1 MNYWEMKSNYKSSD
15 YRSVNFSG
23 NWSKHFIND
32 YVDSLISNGVE
43 ETQKT
48 FFDYKNEHLPDSLYK
63 FFPPTIHSLIS
74 IQSQSVYLSSPRNF
88 NDPFDS
94 YVCIETDSF
103 VKLFLLKELKNRGLV
118 SKTHSENNISEQEY
132 WEIYHS
138 WSKDEEMLRNIYY
151 PNRTSFASTI
161 FKIGKSKNEEF
172 RKNIDQIRLDAQR
185 ECSRKIDNI
194 RNMQFR
200 ISCFSN
206 FQSESELLSN
216 TTMWSH
222 YSANHNGFCIKYSLD
237 FQQMENKNSIICGL
251 FPVTYTAN
259 VPKISPREL
268 LRLRYENGK
277 LMLNKHVLKT
287 TYKSLTTKS
296 KFWNYEKEWRLIIG
310 DRNSEI
316 ILNNAIPFLKID
328 TIYLGCRIEPNFKK
342 HLIHF
347 AADND
352 IKVYQTKQNN
362 EKFIL
367 DAIHQ
372 DLNTLKHEEF
382 FEKLRLLMSIEDK
395 DERLRKTILLYDKN
409 EI

>member
-1 MNYWEMKSNYKSSD
+1 MNYWKKKSEHKSLD
-15 YRSVNFSG
+15 YRSINFSG
-23 NWSKHFIND
+23 NWSKHFINN

-43 ETQKT
+43 ETQVA
-48 FFDYKNEHLPDSLYK
+48 FANYKNEHLPDSLYK
-63 FFPPTIHSLIS
+63 FFPPTLYSLIS

-94 YVCIETDSF
+94 YVCIELDSF
-103 VKLFLLKELKNRGLV
+103 VKLFLLKELKNKGLV
-118 SKTHSENNISEQEY
+118 SENHSENNISEQEY

-138 WSKDEEMLRNIYY
+138 WSKDEEMPQNIYH
-151 PNRTSFASTI
+151 PNRTDFSTTI
-161 FKIGKSKNEEF
+161 YKICKSKSEELK
-172 RKNIDQIRLDAQR
+172 KNIDQIRLDAQK

-194 RNMQFR
+194 RNMQFK

-222 YSANHNGFCIKYSLD
+222 YSDNHNGFCVKYSLD
-237 FQQMENKNSIICGL
+237 FKQLENKDSILCGL

-259 VPKISPREL
+259 VPKVSPREL
-268 LRLRYENGK
+268 LRLKNENDK
-277 LMLNKHVLKT
+277 LVLNKHVLKT

-316 ILNNAIPFLKID
+316 ILNNTIPFLKID
-328 TIYLGCRIEPNFKK
+328 TIYLGCRIESNFKK

-367 DAIHQ
+367 DTVHQ
-372 DLNTLKHEEF
+372 DLRTLKHDEF
-382 FEKLRLLMSIEDK
+382 FEKLKVLKNIEDK
-395 DERLRKTILLYDKN
+395 NERLKKTMLLYEKDEN
-409 EI
+409 

>member
-1 MNYWEMKSNYKSSD
+1 MNYWEKKSEYKSLD
-15 YRSVNFSG
+15 YRSINFSG
-23 NWSKHFIND
+23 NWSKHFINN

-48 FFDYKNEHLPDSLYK
+48 FANYKNEHLPNSLYK
-63 FFPPTIHSLIS
+63 FFPPTQYSLIN
-74 IQSQSVYLSSPRNF
+74 IQSTSAYLSSPRNF

-103 VKLFLLKELKNRGLV
+103 VKLFLLKELKSRGLIN
-118 SKTHSENNISEQEY
+118 KNNSENNITEKEY
-132 WEIYHS
+132 WDIYHS
-138 WSKDEEMLRNIYY
+138 WSKDEEMPRNINYQE
-151 PNRTSFASTI
+151 RTSFSTTI
-161 FKIGKSKNEEF
+161 YKICKSKSEEL
-172 RKNIDQIRLDAQR
+172 RKNIELIRLEAHR
-185 ECSRKIDNI
+185 ECLLKIDNI
-194 RNMQFR
+194 RNMQFK

-222 YSANHNGFCIKYSLD
+222 YSDNHNGFCVKYSLD
-237 FQQMENKNSIICGL
+237 FEQLVNKDSILCGL

-268 LRLRYENGK
+268 LRLKYKNDN
-277 LMLNKHVLKT
+277 LVLNKNVLKT

-316 ILNNAIPFLKID
+316 VFNNTIPFLKID
-328 TIYLGCRIEPNFKK
+328 KIYLGCRIEANFKK

-352 IKVYQTKQNN
+352 IKIYQTKQNN

-367 DAIHQ
+367 DTIHQ
-372 DLNTLKHEEF
+372 DLRTLKDDEF
-382 FEKLRLLMSIEDK
+382 YEKLKTLKNIEDK
-395 DERLRKTILLYDKN
+395 DERLRKTMLLYN
-409 EI
+409 EN

>member
-1 MNYWEMKSNYKSSD
+1 
-15 YRSVNFSG
+15 
-23 NWSKHFIND
+23 
-32 YVDSLISNGVE
+32 LISNGVE

-48 FFDYKNEHLPDSLYK
+48 FANYKNEHLPDSLFK
-63 FFPPTIHSLIS
+63 FFPPTLYCLIS

-103 VKLFLLKELKNRGLV
+103 VKLFLLKELKNRRLV
-118 SKTHSENNISEQEY
+118 NKNHSKDKISEQEY
-132 WEIYHS
+132 WEIFHS
-138 WSKDEEMLRNIYY
+138 WSKDEDMPQNIYF
-151 PNRTSFASTI
+151 PDRTTFSTTI
-161 FKIGKSKNEEF
+161 FKICKSKSEGL
-172 RKNIDQIRLDAQR
+172 KKSIDQIRLDAQK

-194 RNMQFR
+194 RNMQFK

-222 YSANHNGFCIKYSLD
+222 YSDNHNGFCVKYSLD
-237 FQQMENKNSIICGL
+237 FEQLENKDSILCGL

-268 LRLRYENGK
+268 LMLKYENDK
-277 LMLNKHVLKT
+277 LVLNKHVLKT

-316 ILNNAIPFLKID
+316 ILNNTIPFLKID
-328 TIYLGCRIEPNFKK
+328 TLFLGCKIEANFKK
-342 HLIHF
+342 HLIFF
-347 AADND
+347 AADKD
-352 IKVYQTKQNN
+352 IKITAYPFRSSK
-362 EKFIL
+362 
-367 DAIHQ
+367 
-372 DLNTLKHEEF
+372 
-382 FEKLRLLMSIEDK
+382 KL
-395 DERLRKTILLYDKN
+395 
-409 EI
+409 